1 MGNKFLVINCIVGL
15 SVGFF
20 FYFLLDDSVYVT
32 SWIYSM
38 IGIDKPILKATGL
51 LRLVRIYGLDLI
63 WAYSL
68 WYGVAFSCFGFRNR
82 IMISTVITALSGAC
96 FEILQFF
103 KMINGTFDKYDIVAN
118 ICGIALA
125 IVVYK
130 IYNERKD

>member
-1 MGNKFLVINCIVGL
+1 MGNKFLVANCIVGL

-20 FYFLLDDSVYVT
+20 LYFLLDDSVYAT

-51 LRLVRIYGLDLI
+51 LRLVRIYGLDLL
-63 WAYSL
+63 WAYSM
-68 WYGVAFSCFGFRNR
+68 WYGVVLMCFGFRNK
-82 IMISTVITALSGAC
+82 IMIPTIITALGGMC
-96 FEILQFF
+96 FEILQLF
-103 KMINGTFDKYDIVAN
+103 KVIKGTFDKYDIVAN

-125 IVVYK
+125 IIIYK